1 MWRYLIVGANAGLV
15 SWIAFPILLSMPS
28 FALSVWGDESLR
40 QTADQLDTALEP
52 AYKVW
57 RIPTEIAHTAIN
69 RIDPPVRWVH
79 AWVASVINFGL
90 PMLAGALM
98 GLAAFGI
105 VRLIRRLGGRHSP
118 DRPATHGPD
127 PSDLPRPVGD

>member
-28 FALSVWGDESLR
+28 FALSVWGDESLQ

-57 RIPTEIAHTAIN
+57 RIPTEIAHAAIN
-69 RIDPPVRWVH
+69 RVGPPVRWVH
-79 AWVASVINFGL
+79 AWVAAAINFGL
-90 PMLAGALM
+90 PALTGALM
-98 GLAAFGI
+98 GLMAFGV
-105 VRLIRRLGGRHSP
+105 VRLIGRPGGRRRAAQVIDASE
-118 DRPATHGPD
+118 
-127 PSDLPRPVGD
+127 LPRPVGD